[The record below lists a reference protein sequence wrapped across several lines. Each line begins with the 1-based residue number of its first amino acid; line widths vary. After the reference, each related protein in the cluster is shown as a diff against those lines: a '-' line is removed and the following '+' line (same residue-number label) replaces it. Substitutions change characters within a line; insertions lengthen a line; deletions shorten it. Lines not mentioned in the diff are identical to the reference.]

1 MNIYHISYT
10 TNPIHNNPHKINID
24 SLSVTKETE
33 KYFQIG
39 RGKIHKRN
47 IDAINSSI
55 SSSGYVNVLV
65 YASSLNILDLF
76 KKQVQL
82 ALLNANKNMHKYLVH
97 AKENLTEFLDSY
109 HDQHIDSNEE
119 LVRELHWVDNSLT
132 ITDDFDFDE
141 DEDDYDDEE
150 DTI

>member
-10 TNPIHNNPHKINID
+10 TNPIHNNPQKINID

-33 KYFQIG
+33 KYFHVG
-39 RGKIHKRN
+39 KEKIHKRN

-82 ALLNANKNMHKYLVH
+82 TLSNANKNMHKYLVH

-109 HDQHIDSNEE
+109 HDQYIDSNEE